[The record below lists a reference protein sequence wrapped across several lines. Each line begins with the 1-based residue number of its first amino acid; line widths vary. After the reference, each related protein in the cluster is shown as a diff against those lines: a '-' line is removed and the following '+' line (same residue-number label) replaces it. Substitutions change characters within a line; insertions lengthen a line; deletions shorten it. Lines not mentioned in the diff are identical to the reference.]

1 MGRTRI
7 LSAEEIRAAEKR
19 ADENGLSYYL
29 MMENA
34 GKGCAAKIAASADPD
49 GEIVILCGKG
59 RNGGDG
65 FVIARYLCSAGFRVS
80 VIRMFDEPSDDLSE
94 QMAEILPE
102 GVRQF
107 NYLSHRYDSLKAI
120 AGAAVLVDAVFGIGF
135 RGELPEYIAELFSHY
150 PEYTAVKIAVD
161 VPSGLSAANGSCR
174 GCYRADRTLSML
186 CFKKEHVY
194 MPWKA
199 YCGKTEI
206 VSIGFRLDD
215 KSGRSSFT
223 EKEAAAA
230 LPPRPYGSHK
240 GTYGHALIVAGSRF
254 MPGAAMLAAQGALN
268 AGAGLVT
275 LAFPDCIYGAVT
287 AQLKENL
294 MLPLTTAPDGSIA
307 AENAAALAERF
318 SRYTAAAV
326 GCGLTVSDEPAA
338 VLETLIRQ
346 YPGTLVVDADGIN
359 LISLHKDIL
368 ENSSGN
374 LLLTPHP
381 AEMARLTGL
390 TVQEVNDAREKTAAS
405 FAAAHNVTVL
415 LKGVNTVV
423 ASPDGRVYINPT
435 GASALSRGG
444 SGDLLTGIIT
454 AFAAQGLNPF
464 DAACLGAYL
473 HGLTGKIAERKFT
486 SYAATMERIVSC
498 IPDAFSE
505 MTAGT

>member
-94 QMAEILPE
+94 QMAEILPD
-102 GVRQF
+102 GVTQY

-150 PEYTAVKIAVD
+150 PDYPAVKIAVD

-174 GCYRADRTLSML
+174 GSYRADRTLSML

-294 MLPLTTAPDGSIA
+294 MLPLNTAPDGSIA

-326 GCGLTVSDEPAA
+326 GCGLTVSEEPAA

-359 LISLHKDIL
+359 LFAAHKLKANGEKPWIF
-368 ENSSGN
+368 
-374 LLLTPHP
+374 TPHP
-381 AEMARLTGL
+381 GEIARLTG
-390 TVQEVNDAREKTAAS
+390 KTAAEINADREGTARV
-405 FAAAHNVTVL
+405 FAKQTGVTLL
-415 LKGVNTVV
+415 LKGANTLV
-423 ASPDGRVYINPT
+423 ASPDGRLYVNPT
-435 GASALSRGG
+435 GTPAMARGG
-444 SGDLLTGIIT
+444 SGDLLAGVIG
-454 AFAAQGLNPF
+454 ALLAQGTEPF
-464 DAACLGAYL
+464 AAACLGAYF
-473 HGLTGKIAERKFT
+473 HGLAGNTAEARFGP
-486 SYAATMERIVSC
+486 YAATVSRIA
-498 IPDAFSE
+498 DALFQ
-505 MTAGT
+505 